1 METKRMTIKRNNPK
15 PRLSASVEYG
25 NLVFLS
31 GQTPKTRDADISQ
44 QTREVFEKI
53 DALLL
58 EAGSDKRHL
67 LSAQVWLKDIARDF
81 DSFNEEWVAWL
92 PEGFSPARAAVQADM
107 ARPDILV
114 EVMVT
119 AVKSA

>member
-1 METKRMTIKRNNPK
+1 MTIKRNNPK